1 MQRLTNAN
9 TDQLNQLALTGRG
22 QAFNE
27 AMTTRNQ
34 PLNEI
39 SSLLSGSQIANPG
52 QMSSGTPQ
60 ASVAGVDYTGLVNQ
74 QYQAQL
80 AKSQAGLGGLFGL
93 AGEVAEIGRAHV

>member
-22 QAFNE
+22 QVFNE

-74 QYQAQL
+74 QYQAQRSEEHTYEL
-80 AKSQAGLGGLFGL
+80 QSLMISTYDVFCSTKKY
-93 AGEVAEIGRAHV
+93 